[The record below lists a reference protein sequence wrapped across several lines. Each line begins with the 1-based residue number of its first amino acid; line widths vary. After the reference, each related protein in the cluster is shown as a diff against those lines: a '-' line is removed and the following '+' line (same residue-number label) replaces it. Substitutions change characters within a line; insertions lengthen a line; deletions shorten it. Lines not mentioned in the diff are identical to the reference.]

1 MLETLR
7 PDWKRPSAARWGCL
21 PPRMRVLFIAG
32 SRRRAGWLNEA
43 FAADSATEIQLEEA
57 ITRAHG
63 IERIRD
69 DVFDAIIVSHEP
81 EQFDAF
87 EFLGAVRAGNGE
99 HQPTLVLGDSPA
111 HEMRVLSY
119 EVGAGAYVCI
129 NHTSTRELMWQLARV
144 IERHEL
150 LVENRRLVMEHKHR
164 LQLEHEEATRLLEQQ
179 RELIKTAQTH
189 SWHMQGEPSHP
200 QITPCTGASVPDS
213 LVAHYKELLQ
223 TYVIMGSGNLS
234 SRIQTFSSQLA
245 KLGITAQQSMQ
256 MHLQVLEQVV
266 NQLKSRSARHVVNR
280 ADLLVL
286 DVLLHLCEEY
296 QQRWLEKLPLD
307 SQAA

>member
-21 PPRMRVLFIAG
+21 PPRMRLLFIAE
-32 SRRRAGWLNEA
+32 SRRRTGWLNEA
-43 FAADSATEIQLEEA
+43 FATDSATEIQLEEA
-57 ITRAHG
+57 ISQANG

-69 DVFDAIIVSHEP
+69 GVFDAIIVSHEP
-81 EQFDAF
+81 EQLDAF
-87 EFLGAVRAGNGE
+87 KFLGAVRAGNGE
-99 HQPTLVLGDSPA
+99 HQPTLVLGDSPE

-150 LVENRRLVMEHKHR
+150 IAENRRLLMDHKHR
-164 LQLEHEEATRLLEQQ
+164 LQLDHEEATRLLEQQ
-179 RELIKTAQTH
+179 HELVKNPETLYSLGRA
-189 SWHMQGEPSHP
+189 GPSHP
-200 QITPCTGASVPDS
+200 RITPCAGASVPDS

-234 SRIQTFSSQLA
+234 SRIETFSSQLA
-245 KLGITAQQSMQ
+245 NLGITAQQSMQ

-266 NQLKSRSARHVVNR
+266 NQRKSRSARHVVNR
-280 ADLLVL
+280 ADLLLL

-296 QQRWLEKLPLD
+296 QQLWREKLPLD